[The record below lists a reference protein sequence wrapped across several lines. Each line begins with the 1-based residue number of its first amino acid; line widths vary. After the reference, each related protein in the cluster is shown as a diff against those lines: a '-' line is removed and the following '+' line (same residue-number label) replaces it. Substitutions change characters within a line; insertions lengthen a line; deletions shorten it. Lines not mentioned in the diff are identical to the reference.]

1 MPSAARSYSSL
12 LLRELS
18 GCCLYVPQGIRSPLA
33 PAPATHWTDYLQ
45 HGCWR
50 RRSQRP
56 RKLRR
61 GRRRNSH
68 RETPKTQQVS
78 STLLSRCS
86 YVLFSVVAIVFLR
99 LRSNCFVS
107 KTSVSFSRYY
117 RFLSARSPQS
127 FTEFCQKT
135 QEWLSRIKIAFLVW
149 YGRLKLFANLSNM
162 SSYKYP
168 YLHGFIHPVSSRS
181 WRKVATKWAKTSAL
195 SVCKNS
201 KTAKHIFLIYDSGKC
216 H

>member
-1 MPSAARSYSSL
+1 MPSAARSYSSPF
-12 LLRELS
+12 LRELS

-50 RRSQRP
+50 RRSRRP
-56 RKLRR
+56 RKLKR
-61 GRRRNSH
+61 GGRRNSH

-86 YVLFSVVAIVFLR
+86 YLLFSVVAIVFLR

-107 KTSVSFSRYY
+107 QTSVSFNRYY

-127 FTEFCQKT
+127 FTAFCQKT
-135 QEWLSRIKIAFLVW
+135 YEWLSRIKITFLDW
-149 YGRLKLFANLSNM
+149 NDRLKLFVNLSKM
-162 SSYKYP
+162 PSYKYL
-168 YLHGFIHPVSSRS
+168 YLHGLIHPVSFR
-181 WRKVATKWAKTSAL
+181 
-195 SVCKNS
+195 
-201 KTAKHIFLIYDSGKC
+201 
-216 H
+216 

>member
-1 MPSAARSYSSL
+1 MAVVWIPQQAWSPAGKQTFTPASRLCVYCTTVPSAACSYSSL

-18 GCCLYVPQGIRSPLA
+18 GCCLYIPQGIRSLLA

-50 RRSQRP
+50 RRSRRP

-68 RETPKTQQVS
+68 RETPKTQQLS
-78 STLLSRCS
+78 STILSRCF

-117 RFLSARSPQS
+117 RFLSARLPQS
-127 FTEFCQKT
+127 FT
-135 QEWLSRIKIAFLVW
+135 
-149 YGRLKLFANLSNM
+149 
-162 SSYKYP
+162 
-168 YLHGFIHPVSSRS
+168 
-181 WRKVATKWAKTSAL
+181 AL
-195 SVCKNS
+195 SEIS
-201 KTAKHIFLIYDSGKC
+201 
-216 H
+216 